1 MTHARR
7 EAFDALF
14 ENHYLGVLRYLTR
27 RVASRADAEDLAAEV
42 FRIAWQKQNPAE
54 PLTRAWLFKVASN
67 ALNDLYR
74 RQGRR
79 ADVEAA
85 LRRRLEDGSD
95 NLAVD
100 DRLALRD
107 AVRRLST
114 REQEALRLTYWEGL
128 SAAEVGQVLGCRTA
142 TVWTLISRARSKLL
156 AAMSELAPSGGSK

>member
-14 ENHYLGVLRYLTR
+14 ESHYLGVLRYLTR
-27 RVASRADAEDLAAEV
+27 RVASPADAEDLAAEV

-54 PLTRAWLFKVASN
+54 PLSRAWLFKVASN
-67 ALNDLYR
+67 ALHDLYR

-85 LRRRLEDGSD
+85 LRRRLEDASE

-100 DRLALRD
+100 DRLALQD

-128 SAAEVGQVLGCRTA
+128 SAAEVGQVLGCRAA